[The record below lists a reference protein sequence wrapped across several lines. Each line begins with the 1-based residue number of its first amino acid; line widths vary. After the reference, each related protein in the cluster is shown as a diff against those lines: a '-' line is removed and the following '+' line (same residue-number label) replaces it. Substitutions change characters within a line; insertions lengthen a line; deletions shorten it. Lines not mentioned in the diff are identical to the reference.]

1 MSRKLKRK
9 LFFVPIFLSLDPYPH
24 GGCLRTHITINTVGG
39 SRWLVSWLDGWVGVD
54 PTIAAPALSPV
65 LWPPTWRPSSRR
77 GFRSVSK
84 LCILPLGHPF
94 CKSVAGTWY
103 LPGMSFHESIVL
115 SIRRVFVRIR
125 VSDFVKVNLLKV
137 FLEFFKIISPL
148 PNSFLRFYC

>member
-1 MSRKLKRK
+1 MAADLE
-9 LFFVPIFLSLDPYPH
+9 
-24 GGCLRTHITINTVGG
+24 TVVET
-39 SRWLVSWLDGWVGVD
+39 WVQVSFQ
-54 PTIAAPALSPV
+54 ALY
-65 LWPPTWRPSSRR
+65 
-77 GFRSVSK
+77 
-84 LCILPLGHPF
+84 PF

-115 SIRRVFVRIR
+115 SIRRVFVRIG